1 VMLRIISIVTG
12 KYFFVNRNIVLFLI
26 ISIIIAIILA
36 LITNIFY
43 YGNENI
49 VKGTS
54 STSAI
59 RNNTSITTYT
69 PNSSTMSRNKT
80 LPITT
85 SNGVLK
91 MESAEKIIGL
101 VEEYLDGKQVDL
113 GMLESLIKQYV
124 KKYGSPITSD
134 SKALFIYIGRANSVS
149 VPGDWNHWNPSRDPM
164 IKIIDD
170 LWILL
175 KTFPSDARLDYKL
188 YVDNKWILD
197 PNNKHL
203 VMGGFGPNS
212 ELVMPDHELP
222 PWYHLEKYVLKGEI
236 RSYRVSNKYTGRIH
250 EIDIYIPPNTSINNV
265 EYIAYF
271 YDGGDYRSLGYG
283 DKIIDYLITNNKIPP
298 IIAVFIYV
306 LSSQNRI
313 QEYEKELDI
322 TAKFLVEQVIPF
334 IEKKIL
340 GLKSSVSRIIV
351 GDSLAGLEA
360 LYTLLKYPEIFS
372 YAIIQSPA
380 YWYRYNLLKN
390 MISEISDLVGH
401 KIYVS
406 YGTFEGKRFIQYI
419 TDINNMLRGKGAEII
434 AYVLHEGHS
443 WGQWRETLGYGLID
457 LIGFNNNSS

>member
-1 VMLRIISIVTG
+1 M
-12 KYFFVNRNIVLFLI
+12 NRNTVLFLMVL
-26 ISIIIAIILA
+26 IIIAIILA
-36 LITNIFY
+36 LFINMFY

-49 VKGTS
+49 VRGTS
-54 STSAI
+54 STSTI

-69 PNSSTMSRNKT
+69 PNTFTISKNKT
-80 LPITT
+80 LSITT
-85 SNGVLK
+85 SSGVSR

-101 VEEYLDGKQVDL
+101 VEEYLEGKQVDL

-124 KKYGSPITSD
+124 KKYGSPIISD
-134 SKALFIYIGRANSVS
+134 SKALFIYIGKANSVS
-149 VPGDWNHWNPSRDPM
+149 VPGDWNHWNPSKDPM
-164 IKIIDD
+164 IKITSD

-212 ELVMPDHELP
+212 ELVMPDHKLP
-222 PWYHLEKYVLKGEI
+222 PWYHLEKYVLRGEI
-236 RSYRVSNKYTGRIH
+236 RGYQVNNKYTGRIH

-265 EYIAYF
+265 KYIAYF
-271 YDGGDYRSLGYG
+271 YDGGDYRNLGYG

-306 LSSQNRI
+306 SSPQNRI
-313 QEYEKELDI
+313 KEYGEELDT

-334 IEKKIL
+334 IEGKIL
-340 GLKSSVSRIIV
+340 GLKSNVSRIIV

-360 LYTLLKYPEIFS
+360 MYTLLKYPGIFS

-380 YWYRYNLLKN
+380 YWYRYDLLRN
-390 MISEISDLVGH
+390 VISEISSLVGH
-401 KIYVS
+401 KIYIS
-406 YGTFEGKRFIQYI
+406 YGTFEGEKFIQYI
-419 TDINNMLRGKGAEII
+419 IDVNNMLREKGAGII
-434 AYVLHEGHS
+434 ADVLHEGHS